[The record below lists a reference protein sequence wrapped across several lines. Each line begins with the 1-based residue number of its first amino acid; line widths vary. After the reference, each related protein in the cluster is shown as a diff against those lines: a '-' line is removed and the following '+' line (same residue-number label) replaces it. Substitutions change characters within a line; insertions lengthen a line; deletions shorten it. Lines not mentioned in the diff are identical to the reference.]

1 MSLPLLY
8 TKPGHLARRFQ
19 QIAVAIFMEET
30 ARFGITPVQYATL
43 TALRDNRDI
52 DATTLAQLVAFDR
65 STLGNVLGRLEAKRL
80 IDQRRSK
87 DDQRAKRLRLTPAGV
102 ALLKK
107 VEPAVRRADARIIAP
122 VSLKDRKRLLEL
134 LSQLVHLN
142 NQYSRAPLGE
152 RSADAQQRRA
162 AGPDHGVHSDE
173 GDRHS
178 RTRRPGG
185 PALRGRRAPHARTR

>member
-1 MSLPLLY
+1 MSLSLLY

-30 ARFGITPVQYATL
+30 AQFGITPVQYATL

-122 VSLKDRKRLLEL
+122 VSVKDRKRLLEL

-142 NQYSRAPLGE
+142 NKYSRAPLGE
-152 RSADAQQRRA
+152 RSADAQRRRPA
-162 AGPDHGVHSDE
+162 RPDQGVHSDE

-178 RTRRPGG
+178 RVRRSGSL
-185 PALRGRRAPHARTR
+185 ALRRRRAPDTRTR